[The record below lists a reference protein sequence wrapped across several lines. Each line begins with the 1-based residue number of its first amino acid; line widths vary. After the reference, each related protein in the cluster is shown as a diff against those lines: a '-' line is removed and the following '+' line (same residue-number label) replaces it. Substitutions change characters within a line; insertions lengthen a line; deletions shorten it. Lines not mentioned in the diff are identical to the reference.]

1 MKSLFPALIL
11 FVILVIAVGCGNGGG
26 SGSSGTGSAGMET
39 SQGSNTATPSTGS
52 GSGSNDSQGYSTL
65 RFTIIWPEET
75 GKKQRDSFITLKRS
89 MAGKVEMKAIPAATK
104 SIKISIFKK
113 GTDTKIVDDVT
124 VNRQT
129 GQSTVTVT
137 VEKLSLGWVTIKAS
151 AYDGT
156 NGSGTLLTYGQTNLE
171 IVAGS
176 NAADIALQSTT
187 VRLWPGPRY
196 DETGGYLF
204 NGSFTTSPAVISTLD
219 CGAKVDMNFVIFRK
233 EDIYYYATGVTGGKV
248 RIFNVKTGALV
259 ADLTLDSALTSN
271 AEMYLSG
278 DNIVVARKTESTP
291 TATPEDVAAKVDGNM
306 RISIKT
312 YPEGEV
318 DNYPSEINIYYAQIN
333 AQYISTSDWSLSPLI
348 TNNTVRKYKRKYLY
362 VKTEEWDD
370 PPTAMIRASTVIIYR
385 GTCDLESGVTVF
397 SANSDQDVPAYGGP
411 TGHPLSTH
419 AGITSAGSSL
429 ISDNKNV
436 LTMGYY
442 CGALPN
448 FETYYNEW
456 GFGNIYRQW
465 WNVWDET
472 TSGNQLYKDTVS
484 ETGTVD
490 TTNSVGNK
498 ISVGIDRYSIE
509 SDSFC
514 GYDMD
519 TAPRRTFMN
528 SAAPAEI
535 WYKDISPLK
544 DNNTRI
550 FRRNFSDNTDALIL
564 RTGTAFTSNI
574 YVINKSSGDISL
586 SYPSLTNFYFG
597 RVYAKDGKDVALG
610 MATGGFL
617 CSVMLDGSSSSLNWT
632 STLNASPQYVDNGLA
647 FSENNAVSLA
657 NGATA
662 FNYQTVIGKDNASLA
677 GYDSKYLYI
686 RYRDSANSK
695 DIIYVLGSN

>member
-11 FVILVIAVGCGNGGG
+11 FVILVIAMGCSNGGG
-26 SGSSGTGSAGMET
+26 SGSSGTGSTGMET

-65 RFTIIWPEET
+65 KFTIIWPEVT
-75 GKKQRDSFITLKRS
+75 GKKQRVGPMALNRS
-89 MAGKVEMKAIPAATK
+89 MNGKIEMKAIPTATQ

-137 VEKLSLGWVTIKAS
+137 VQKLSLGWVTIKAF

-156 NGSGTLLTYGQTNLE
+156 NGSGTLLTSGQTNIE
-171 IVAGS
+171 IVSGT
-176 NAADIALQSTT
+176 NTADIALQSTT

-204 NGSFTTSPAVISTLD
+204 NSSFTTSPAVISTLD

-233 EDIYYYATGVTGGKV
+233 EDLYYYATGVTGGKV
-248 RIFNVKTGALV
+248 RIFNVKTGAMV
-259 ADLTLDSALTSN
+259 ADLTLDSALTSYT
-271 AEMYLSG
+271 EMYLSG

-291 TATPEDVAAKVDGNM
+291 TATPAEVAAKIDSNW

-318 DNYPSEINIYYAQIN
+318 DNYPSEINISYVQIK

-348 TNNTVRKYKRKYLY
+348 TNNTVRKYGKKYLY
-362 VKTEEWDD
+362 VNNEEWDD
-370 PPTAMIRASTVIIYR
+370 PPTTKIRASTVIIYR
-385 GTCDLESGVTVF
+385 TTYDLESGVTIF

-411 TGHPLSTH
+411 PGHALSTN

-429 ISDNKNV
+429 ITDNKNV
-436 LTMGYY
+436 LTIGYY
-442 CGALPN
+442 YGALPN
-448 FETYYNEW
+448 FETYYREW
-456 GFGNIYRQW
+456 AFGGIYKQW

-472 TSGNQLYKDTVS
+472 NSGYQLYKDTVT

-490 TTNSVGNK
+490 TSISTGNK
-498 ISVGIDRYSIE
+498 ISIGIDRYSVE
-509 SDSFC
+509 SDSYC

-528 SAAPAEI
+528 SVTPSQL
-535 WYKDISPLK
+535 WYKDESPWK
-544 DNNTRI
+544 DNNVRI
-550 FRRNFSDNTDALIL
+550 FRRNFTDNTDALIL
-564 RTGTAFTSNI
+564 RTGTNFTSNVF
-574 YVINKSSGDISL
+574 VINKSSGDIVFT
-586 SYPSLTNFYFG
+586 YPSLTTINVL
-597 RVYAKDGKDVALG
+597 RVYCKDGKDVALG
-610 MATGGFL
+610 MAPGNVL
-617 CSVMLDGSSSSLNWT
+617 CSQVLDGSVSSLNWT
-632 STLNASPQYVDNGLA
+632 SVLNDSPQYVDNGLV
-647 FSENNAVSLA
+647 FTENNAVSLS
-657 NGATA
+657 NGAA
-662 FNYQTVIGKDNASLA
+662 VFKYQTVIGKDNASLA

-695 DIIYVLGSN
+695 DIVYVLGSN